1 MSLLR
6 IIAVVSSVLAAVTI
20 LLYFLQEKLI
30 FYPQHISRETA
41 NHITSAFK
49 NVREITIRTQDGTRL
64 HGWFLKN
71 SSGKISKLL
80 FYFGGNAEEV
90 SYMVYELQRY
100 KDWSAV
106 LVNYRGYGMSEGAPA
121 EKKLCSDT
129 LEIYDYFLK
138 KPDIDNPKIAV
149 MGRSLGSG
157 VAVYLARN
165 RKADGVILV
174 SPFDSLASVG
184 KGIFPFLP
192 IRLILR
198 HKFDSAVL
206 APKINLPLLVVT
218 ASDDKVVPPSHSKK
232 LSEKWGGKVNAI
244 EIKGED
250 HNSVSLRAE
259 YWDGIG
265 RFLDGL

>member
-6 IIAVVSSVLAAVTI
+6 IIAIVSSVLAAAAV
-20 LLYFLQEKLI
+20 LLYFVQEKLI
-30 FYPQHISRETA
+30 FYPQRISGETA

-49 NVREITIRTQDGTRL
+49 NVEEITIHTKDGTRL

-71 SSGKISKLL
+71 SSGKISKLI
-80 FYFGGNAEEV
+80 FYFGGNAEEI

-106 LVNYRGYGMSEGAPA
+106 LVNYRGYGMSEGAPG
-121 EKKLCSDT
+121 EKSLCSDA
-129 LEIYDYFLK
+129 LEVYDYFLEK
-138 KPDIDNPKIAV
+138 TDVDNPKIAV

-157 VAVYLARN
+157 VAVYLVRN
-165 RKADGVILV
+165 RKSDGVILV
-174 SPFDSLASVG
+174 SPYDSLASVG

-192 IRLILR
+192 VGLILR

-206 APKINLPLLVVT
+206 APEINLPLLVVT
-218 ASDDKVVPPSHSKK
+218 ASEDKVVPPSHSKK
-232 LSEKWGGKVNAI
+232 LSEKWGGEVNAV

-259 YWDGIG
+259 Y
-265 RFLDGL
+265 